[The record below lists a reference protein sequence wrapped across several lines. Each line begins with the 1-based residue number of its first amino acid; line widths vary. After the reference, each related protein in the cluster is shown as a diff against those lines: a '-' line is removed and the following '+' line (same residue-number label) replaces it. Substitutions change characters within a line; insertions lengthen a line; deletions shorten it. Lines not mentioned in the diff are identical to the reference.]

1 MPCYSY
7 SSKQV
12 FSLNRW
18 ACVGEA
24 GTFPDPFYSPGT
36 DNIGFG
42 NSLTTQLIKF
52 DLESKLTPEKVEE
65 ANHFYLGYNDS
76 VTLIIQNAYCCLGN
90 GTVMATKFIWDSL
103 AGWAFSGALMF
114 NSIFLDSEK
123 SAKVQQVAGRFFPL
137 TYRVQ
142 KLFRDWAAKSLH
154 RVSFQFIDYLAI
166 PFVTD
171 LRERNLKPNKTE
183 QEIIDD
189 HIASLE
195 LFEELAQVIFLLALE
210 DTMPERLS
218 QFPSNL
224 WLNAWAISLDV
235 NKWKSDGLF
244 KPQTTPRDLI
254 RIKEQLFRLIR
265 CDSVIKKPVTSGN
278 LA

>member
-265 CDSVIKKPVTSGN
+265 CDSVIKKPVKMW
-278 LA
+278 